1 MRLAIP
7 YAYSQLLIGL
17 KELVLDEHDISLQ
30 EYTFHS
36 LWPLKAHLQHVN
48 PWNILIDELYSKIS
62 AQALFYSQPKLKWLP
77 LPDCKFI
84 CTKIFDKLSL
94 DGLPKCVAQG
104 LEILCEPT
112 VDLPEEFHCYI
123 PDMNFIDENEFINTF
138 LNHNIISSFSS
149 HVDTR
154 NEIIVLVLELYAWH
168 TERSIPFYSDLMT
181 STSCIPCTPSGNLKL
196 CKNLVDPTSPI
207 AKLFKPSDGYFP
219 IKMLCD
225 SQPAL
230 RAMRILGLQT
240 ETVSY
245 EVLAHCAK
253 QIPSL
258 YHKNAEKALRNL
270 VLILACV
277 EKQRELDVSSSN
289 TKCEL
294 LKNIPFL
301 PVMQKPDNYVL
312 PWYGETLL
320 FQSPCNLMHGPKLP
334 DLVGSQVAIFDT
346 EIGSKISSDVLSHI
360 GIETQPNVS
369 TVITQLE
376 CLLEIDLVTVDK
388 DAIGHTYSAICD
400 FLEELHW
407 TEALFDDDK
416 LDLDELKT
424 LSCVWTGK
432 LFVKPDCVA
441 KNWKCDGP
449 ILYPVPEA
457 LRLRTALQKSLGCK
471 DAFSIADLLNAL
483 SLLYKPSCSKP
494 LNKQCQELVR
504 EIVADLDKFKEDE
517 FEMYSERDNLAL
529 PDTTFVMCK
538 VSDLVFNDVEWDS
551 DSSRIVHGCVTISLA
566 KKLGVMFIRNKV
578 LQSSELGK
586 FPGLPFGQRETL
598 QRRISNILRQYP
610 FDLTFMKEILQNA
623 DDAKATKLCVIL
635 DKRQLVSKTK
645 QMISDNWK
653 ELQGPALLLW
663 NNSTFNDKDL
673 QGIQDLGIGGKRGDS
688 DTIGQFGIGFS
699 VVYHI
704 TDCPSIITS
713 VDGVRSL
720 CVFDPLCKY
729 VPGAD
734 ISHPGRRYEINESFW
749 KRFPVIKQGYDI
761 DKLDGCPKYMR
772 RELWKGSLFRLPI
785 RNISESEDSESDH
798 LSESTPDVVT
808 TEYLLH
814 HIEQWI
820 EDVKLS
826 LLFLNHLTDIE
837 FYVINEVKK
846 PQMTLLAR
854 HSSTLSEEAK
864 KHRND
869 FECAVRS
876 FLSPCSAPK
885 VVLYPI
891 TITSLVQCSKMKHP
905 DAKKEFWLV
914 QEGIGDI
921 YLPDRQ
927 WMFVPNIKPRHG
939 LAAALQPGQFTRG
952 QVFCFLPL
960 PCSFNLPV
968 HINGQFMLGN
978 TRRHLWVPS
987 NPKVPD
993 DRSTWNDYLLEAIG
1007 SSYAQFLQDAVPH
1020 FVEECYENYDMA
1032 KFDLIKYYTKFPI
1045 HHESES
1051 QINGCF
1057 FNRARKGTYLLRKT
1071 LTEA

>member
-1 MRLAIP
+1 
-7 YAYSQLLIGL
+7 
-17 KELVLDEHDISLQ
+17 
-30 EYTFHS
+30 
-36 LWPLKAHLQHVN
+36 
-48 PWNILIDELYSKIS
+48 
-62 AQALFYSQPKLKWLP
+62 
-77 LPDCKFI
+77 
-84 CTKIFDKLSL
+84 
-94 DGLPKCVAQG
+94 
-104 LEILCEPT
+104 
-112 VDLPEEFHCYI
+112 
-123 PDMNFIDENEFINTF
+123 
-138 LNHNIISSFSS
+138 
-149 HVDTR
+149 
-154 NEIIVLVLELYAWH
+154 
-168 TERSIPFYSDLMT
+168 
-181 STSCIPCTPSGNLKL
+181 
-196 CKNLVDPTSPI
+196 
-207 AKLFKPSDGYFP
+207 
-219 IKMLCD
+219 
-225 SQPAL
+225 
-230 RAMRILGLQT
+230 MRILGLQT

-517 FEMYSERDNLAL
+517 FEMYRERDNLAL

-551 DSSRIVHGCVTISLA
+551 DSNRIVHGCVTISLA

-578 LQSSELGK
+578 LQSSELRK

-610 FDLTFMKEILQNA
+610 FDVTFMKEILQNA
-623 DDAKATKLCVIL
+623 DDAEATKLCVIL
-635 DKRQLVSKTK
+635 DKRQLVSKK
-645 QMISDNWK
+645 SQMISDSWK

-663 NNSTFNDKDL
+663 NNSTFTDKDL
-673 QGIQDLGIGGKRGDS
+673 QGIQDLGTGGKRGDS

-699 VVYHI
+699 VVYHV

-713 VDGVRSL
+713 VDGVSSL

-734 ISHPGRRYEINESFW
+734 ISKPGRRYKIDDIYWN
-749 KRFPVIKQGYDI
+749 KFPVMKQGYNI
-761 DKLDGCPKYMR
+761 DEIDGCPESLR

-785 RNISESEDSESDH
+785 RKISESEDSESDNN
-798 LSESTPDVVT
+798 STLTEFSPD
-808 TEYLLH
+808 TEYLLD
-814 HIEQWI
+814 HIKQWI

-837 FYVINEVKK
+837 FYVINEVQK
-846 PQMTLLAR
+846 PQMTLLAS
-854 HSSTLSEEAK
+854 HSTTLTEEAK
-864 KHRND
+864 RCRND
-869 FECAVRS
+869 LECAVTL
-876 FLSPCSAPK
+876 FHNDNVSPCSEPK
-885 VVLYPI
+885 VFLYPI
-891 TITSLVQCSKMKHP
+891 TITSIVQSYHQKMKP
-905 DAKKEFWLV
+905 PKTKKESWLV
-914 QEGIGDI
+914 QEGVGDI
-921 YLPDRQ
+921 CCPDLK
-927 WMFVPNIKPRHG
+927 WPVPNFKPRHG
-939 LAAALQPGQFTRG
+939 LAAALQPEQFT
-952 QVFCFLPL
+952 
-960 PCSFNLPV
+960 
-968 HINGQFMLGN
+968 
-978 TRRHLWVPS
+978 W
-987 NPKVPD
+987 
-993 DRSTWNDYLLEAIG
+993 
-1007 SSYAQFLQDAVPH
+1007 
-1020 FVEECYENYDMA
+1020 
-1032 KFDLIKYYTKFPI
+1032 
-1045 HHESES
+1045 
-1051 QINGCF
+1051 
-1057 FNRARKGTYLLRKT
+1057 
-1071 LTEA
+1071 